1 MRKHRRTTG
10 LLLGGLLL
18 GSVSA
23 AAQARPTAG
32 NIPIE
37 TYRLDNGLRVIL
49 SPDRSTPVVAVNV
62 WYDVGSRNERA
73 GRTGFAHL
81 FEHMMFQGSANV
93 AKTEHLQL
101 IERAGGSMNGT
112 TSADRTNYFQTLPA
126 NRLNLGL
133 WLEADRMRSLDITA
147 ENLKNQQEVVK
158 EERRLRIDN
167 APYGSS
173 SLAAAYEVPY
183 NSESCF
189 AYGHTVIGSMED
201 LNAAELSDVR
211 DFFSTYYAPNNA
223 TLTVV
228 GDFEIAR
235 ARQLIQEY
243 FGDIRRGT
251 PPAPVQCEKPFSHLP
266 VRRTIEDR
274 NANLPALFASY
285 GMPDASSPDV
295 YALSLLGD
303 ILGSGE
309 SSRLHQ
315 RLVKQERAALQV
327 QTSADIR
334 RGPGL
339 FTAFALPNQ
348 GVPVDRVEALIN
360 EEIEKVRRNGVTADE
375 LNKARNRYRARTVF
389 GRQTALGRA
398 EALQY
403 FAHFHGDPAAY
414 QTVFDRYMAVT
425 RDDIR
430 RVANQYLTP
439 QNRALVLTQPAAR
452 ASN

>member
-1 MRKHRRTTG
+1 MQRQRSTMALVLAG
-10 LLLGGLLL
+10 LLLGGIP
-18 GSVSA
+18 A

-32 NIPIE
+32 AIPIE
-37 TYRLDNGLRVIL
+37 TYRLENGLRVIL
-49 SPDRSTPVVAVNV
+49 SQDRSTPVVAVNV
-62 WYDVGSRNERA
+62 WYDVGSRNERQ

-81 FEHMMFQGSANV
+81 FEHMMFQGSQNV

-112 TSADRTNYFQTLPA
+112 TSEDRTNYFQTLPA

-147 ENLKNQQEVVK
+147 ENLRNQQEVVK

-173 SLAAAYEVPY
+173 SLAAYYEMPY
-183 NSESCF
+183 NSETCF
-189 AYGHTVIGSMED
+189 SYGHTVIGSMED
-201 LNAAELSDVR
+201 LTAADLSDVR

-228 GDFEIAR
+228 GDFDVAEAR
-235 ARQLIQEY
+235 KLIQQY

-251 PPAPVQCEKPFSHLP
+251 PPPPVQCERPFSHLP

-274 NANLPALFASY
+274 NANIPALFASY
-285 GMPDASSPDV
+285 GMPDAASADV
-295 YALSLLGD
+295 YALALLGD

-315 RLVKQERAALQV
+315 RLVKQERVALQV
-327 QTSADIR
+327 QAGTNIR

-339 FTAFALPNQ
+339 FTTFALPNQ

-360 EEIEKVRRNGVTADE
+360 EEMEKVRRNGVTADE
-375 LNKARNRYRARTVF
+375 LEKAKNRYRARTIF

-414 QTVFDRYMAVT
+414 QAVFDRYMAVT
-425 RDDIR
+425 RDDVR
-430 RVANQYLTP
+430 RVANQYLTQ
-439 QNRALVLTQPAAR
+439 QNRAVVITQPAAR